1 MPTTAIRSRYC
12 DYPLFIDGKQAER
25 LGTGSKVAQPGT
37 CRQRSGTPGLS
48 SSKSYVLFTSA
59 LSPWFQANSCKNLH
73 HSPKQK
79 KHVLRGP
86 VRAARMS
93 MGCCAE
99 QPPRDPGSHGSVQ
112 PCSQMQRV
120 PTVVPRCHFCGLVCP
135 RHAGRTLTP
144 PRSLGPPGNV
154 AECLRRIQASL
165 TRPVPPRA
173 TIYIIS

>member
-1 MPTTAIRSRYC
+1 MPTTDILTAPPVYRRETGGEVSDWLKGRTARNM
-12 DYPLFIDGKQAER
+12 QTAEWN
-25 LGTGSKVAQPGT
+25 
-37 CRQRSGTPGLS
+37 PGLS

-99 QPPRDPGSHGSVQ
+99 QPPRDPGSHGLVQ

-135 RHAGRTLTP
+135 RHAGKTLTP